1 MNIHEDI
8 SKAEAKLRDLN
19 AKIKNAEN
27 TLRQVCD
34 ATQAMKARLEKY
46 DSDLRKAM
54 RG

>member
-1 MNIHEDI
+1 MTEVEL
-8 SKAEAKLRDLN
+8 AERKLRDLN

-34 ATQAMKARLEKY
+34 AVTAMKARLERY
-46 DSDLRKAM
+46 ESDLHKAM